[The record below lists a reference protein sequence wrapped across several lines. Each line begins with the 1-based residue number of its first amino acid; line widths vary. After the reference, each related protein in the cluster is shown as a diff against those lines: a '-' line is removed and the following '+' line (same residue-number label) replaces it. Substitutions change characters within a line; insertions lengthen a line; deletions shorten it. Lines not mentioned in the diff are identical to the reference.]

1 MQWRME
7 ANFSVQTD
15 LTTTIVM
22 VLSISGNGD
31 GIGRSGA
38 WRWRRVTDDSEV
50 FNRAWQLV
58 HSSMVFSPSN
68 LDRSAHGLSKSD
80 VICLKK

>member
-1 MQWRME
+1 ME
-7 ANFSVQTD
+7 ANFSVQTH

-22 VLSISGNGD
+22 VLSISGNGE

-38 WRWRRVTDDSEV
+38 WRWRRVNDDSKV
-50 FNRAWQLV
+50 FSRAWQCV
-58 HSSMVFSPSN
+58 HSPRVFSPAD

-80 VICLKK
+80 VGCLKQ

>member
-1 MQWRME
+1 ME

-22 VLSISGNGD
+22 VLSISRNGE

-38 WRWRRVTDDSEV
+38 WRWRRVNDDSEV
-50 FNRAWQLV
+50 FCRAWQCV
-58 HSSMVFSPSN
+58 HSSMVFSPSD